1 VFPFLNCIG
10 PAQAGYSR
18 SLSNPLS
25 LFREV
30 HNLSKIRCKIAV
42 FKTTGAFVRVECS
55 RFPTN
60 KPTILGLGSQHNPLL
75 YLLNSRTL
83 RGIHLAPGGQFL
95 VPPCDILLWAQV
107 FVVVHTF
114 GLRGSTPRLKILSS
128 CDPQV
133 SVYVKEYTNDGISV
147 AGEVMKPGVYS
158 ALGPHRLFDIL
169 QISGGLTEKASG
181 AVTVSHRGDE
191 KDPIQVVTCPP
202 KS

>member
-1 VFPFLNCIG
+1 M
-10 PAQAGYSR
+10 
-18 SLSNPLS
+18 
-25 LFREV
+25 
-30 HNLSKIRCKIAV
+30 
-42 FKTTGAFVRVECS
+42 
-55 RFPTN
+55 
-60 KPTILGLGSQHNPLL
+60 
-75 YLLNSRTL
+75 
-83 RGIHLAPGGQFL
+83 
-95 VPPCDILLWAQV
+95 
-107 FVVVHTF
+107 VVHTF